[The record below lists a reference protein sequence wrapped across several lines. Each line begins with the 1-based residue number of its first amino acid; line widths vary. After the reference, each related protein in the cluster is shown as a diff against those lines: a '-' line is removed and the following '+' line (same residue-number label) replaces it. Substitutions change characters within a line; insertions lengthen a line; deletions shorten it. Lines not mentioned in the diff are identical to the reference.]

1 MHIVV
6 IGAGVTGVT
15 TAWYLRRAGHE
26 VTVVE
31 RREAAALETSFANG
45 GQVSLSHPEP
55 WANPSAPLTI
65 LRWLGRREAPL
76 LFRLPAEPARW
87 RWGMEFLRE
96 CLPGRSHANSMA
108 IGRLAAWSGRLLYD
122 LNHEL
127 NLSYE
132 QRDRGVLHLY
142 FSKAELQHGERQ
154 TKILREM
161 GIEARMMTPEQCA
174 EYDPAITSA
183 TPRLAGG
190 MLGVDDESGNCYL
203 FTKKLAEA
211 AQRAGVAFLYGAD
224 IERLMP
230 ENGRI
235 SSLHLVDESG
245 RRGAVTGD
253 AYVVSAGSFSKSL
266 ARRASERL
274 PIYPV
279 KGYSATFPVRDV
291 SRAPTVSITD
301 ESHRIVLS
309 RLGNSLRVAGTAE
322 LNGFNLELDANRCNA
337 LVRWV
342 ENLFPGAADTR
353 APTFWAGL
361 RPATPN
367 NLPIIGRSKLPNLF
381 YNTGHGTLGYTLA
394 CGSAQL
400 LTDFID
406 ARPPEVRYPMW
417 KGRR

>member
-15 TAWYLRRAGHE
+15 TAWYLRKAGHE

-31 RREAAALETSFANG
+31 RREGPALETSFANG

-55 WANPSAPLTI
+55 WANPGAPLTI
-65 LRWLGRREAPL
+65 LRWLGRRDAPM

-96 CLPGRSHANSMA
+96 CLPGRSHRNTLA
-108 IGRLAAWSGRLLYD
+108 IGHLAAWSGRLLYD
-122 LNHEL
+122 LNMEL

-142 FSKAELQHGERQ
+142 FNNSDLQHGIKQ
-154 TKILREM
+154 ANLIQNI
-161 GIEARMMTPEQCA
+161 GIGAKVLTAEQCV
-174 EYDPAITSA
+174 EYDPALASCMS
-183 TPRLAGG
+183 RLTGG
-190 MLGVDDESGNCYL
+190 MLGDDDESGNCYL
-203 FTKKLAEA
+203 FTRQLADA
-211 AQRAGVAFLYGAD
+211 AAKAGVTFRYGAD

-235 SSLHLVDESG
+235 TSLHLVDESG

-253 AYVVSAGSFSKSL
+253 AYVVCAGSFSKTL

-279 KGYSATFPVRDV
+279 KGYSATVPVRDA

-309 RLGNSLRVAGTAE
+309 RLGDALRIAGTAE
-322 LNGFNLELDANRCNA
+322 LNGFNLDLDANRCNA
-337 LVRWV
+337 LTQWV
-342 ENLFPGAADTR
+342 EDLFPGAADLR
-353 APTFWAGL
+353 APAFWAGL
-361 RPATPN
+361 RPTTPS
-367 NLPIIGRSKLPNLF
+367 NLPIIGRSRLPNLF

-400 LTDFID
+400 LANFID
-406 ARPPEVRYPMW
+406 GQPPQIRYPMW